1 MVRMLN
7 HVNKIK
13 SLGLNPALFIA
24 ITTPMGSLTS
34 EAYLSYDDKP
44 QNENIVFSIIYR
56 SAL

>member
-1 MVRMLN
+1 MVN
-7 HVNKIK
+7 HLTRIK
-13 SLGLNPALFIA
+13 SLGLSPALFIG
-24 ITTPMGSLTS
+24 ITTPMRSLTS